1 MQIKIEDVVIDT
13 YTNLRLTVRYDSLVS
28 DFQFSVLYDPNNAT
42 HRRIYK
48 PLGYQRIVISNGG
61 STLLTGTVL
70 NIEYEDSPTPT
81 LITLSGY
88 SRTGVLEDCQ
98 IPLEEPQ
105 QWFTSNL
112 KEITEKLIAPFDLRL
127 VIDPLIAQYVNVNY
141 ENVEAKE
148 TESIK
153 DFLAK
158 IASQKHVILTHDE
171 FGNVRYTKARV
182 GSETTV
188 DDTLTTVTV
197 TPVAAD
203 IDGAADYNAQR
214 IVTVTYEPVFTFNG
228 TNPNTKI
235 KLVTNGQNMHSTISV
250 VKQSD
255 VVDVQQVV
263 DATIPNPYVQSVY
276 RPNVSVQSASTGG
289 DVPITARNI
298 LSEELKNISLTI
310 ESNSWYFGKT
320 LAKVNNMVNV
330 ISPNYFLFTK
340 TLFFIREAT
349 YSGDAD
355 KQILTLNCCL
365 PDVFTDGEPKNIFG

>member
-1 MQIKIEDVVIDT
+1 MQIKIEDIIVDT

-28 DFQFSVLYDPNNAT
+28 DFQFSVKYDPDNAT

-61 STLLTGTVL
+61 TTLLTGTVL
-70 NIEYEDSPTPT
+70 NIEYEDSETPT

-112 KEITEKLIAPFDLRL
+112 KEITEKLIQPFDLKL

-141 ENVEAKE
+141 ANVEAKE

-182 GSETTV
+182 GSETTT

-197 TPVAAD
+197 TPVSAD

-214 IVTVTYEPVFTFNG
+214 IVTVNYEPVFTFDG
-228 TNPNTKI
+228 TQPNTKI
-235 KLVTNGQNMHSTISV
+235 KLITNGQNMHSTISV

-263 DATIPNPYVQSVY
+263 DATIANPYVQSVY

-298 LSEELKNISLTI
+298 LSEELKNISLSVET
-310 ESNSWYFGKT
+310 NSWYLGGRI
-320 LAKVNNMVNV
+320 AQVNNTVNV
-330 ISPNYFLFTK
+330 ISRNCFLFKK

>member
-1 MQIKIEDVVIDT
+1 MQIKIEDIIVDT
-13 YTNLRLTVRYDSLVS
+13 YTNLRLTTRYDSLVS
-28 DFQFSVLYDPNNAT
+28 DFQFSVIYDPNNAT

-48 PLGYQRIVISNGG
+48 PLGYQRIVISNG
-61 STLLTGTVL
+61 STTLLTGTVL
-70 NIEYEDSPTPT
+70 NIEYEDSPIPT

-112 KEITEKLIAPFDLRL
+112 KEITEKLIAPFDLKL
-127 VIDPLIAQYVNVNY
+127 VIDPIIAQYVNVNY
-141 ENVEAKE
+141 DNVEAKE
-148 TESIK
+148 TETIK

-182 GSETTV
+182 GSETTT

-197 TPVAAD
+197 TPVSAD

-214 IVTVTYEPVFTFNG
+214 IVTVNYEPVFTFDG
-228 TNPNTKI
+228 SQPNTKI
-235 KLVTNGQNMHSTISV
+235 KMITNGQNMHSTISV

-263 DATIPNPYVQSVY
+263 DATVANPYVQSVY

-298 LSEELKNISLTI
+298 LSEELKNISLSI
-310 ESNSWYFGKT
+310 ETNTWYLGNRI
-320 LAKVNNMVNV
+320 AQVNNTVNV
-330 ISPNYFLFTK
+330 ISRNCFLFRK

>member
-1 MQIKIEDVVIDT
+1 MQIKIEDIIVDT

-28 DFQFSVLYDPNNAT
+28 DFQFSVKYDPDNAT

-61 STLLTGTVL
+61 TTLLTGTVL
-70 NIEYEDSPTPT
+70 NIEYEDSETPT

-112 KEITEKLIAPFDLRL
+112 KEITEKLIQPFDLKL

-141 ENVEAKE
+141 ANVEAKE

-182 GSETTV
+182 GSETTT

-197 TPVAAD
+197 TPVSAD
-203 IDGAADYNAQR
+203 IDGASDYNAQR
-214 IVTVTYEPVFTFNG
+214 IVTVNYEPVFTFDG
-228 TNPNTKI
+228 TQPNTKI
-235 KLVTNGQNMHSTISV
+235 KLITNGQNMHSTISV

-263 DATIPNPYVQSVY
+263 DATIANPYVQSVY

-298 LSEELKNISLTI
+298 LSEELKNISLSVET
-310 ESNSWYFGKT
+310 NSWYLGGRI
-320 LAKVNNMVNV
+320 AQVNNTVNV
-330 ISPNYFLFTK
+330 ISRNCFLFKK